1 MYKQQIVFGEIRAS
15 AKKKTA
21 IVRARLRLNNTPSLV
36 VNSKPV
42 MEYFCEES
50 EQAIVLSAFAP
61 IQCLKFDVMA
71 VARGGGLTSQAR
83 ALRLAIAKCML
94 GLGAQT
100 ERVYKLY
107 GATTTDARVV
117 ERKKY
122 GHAKAR
128 RSFQFSKR

>member
-1 MYKQQIVFGEIRAS
+1 MYKQRIVFGEVRAS

-21 IVRARLRLNNTPSLV
+21 ITQARLRLNNTPLFV
-36 VNSKPV
+36 VNSKPM
-42 MEYFCEES
+42 MEYFRES
-50 EQAIVLSAFAP
+50 AEQAIALSAFAP
-61 IQCLKFDVMA
+61 IQCLKFNVIA

-83 ALRLAIAKCML
+83 ALKLAITKCML
-94 GLGAQT
+94 SLGYQT

-122 GHAKAR
+122 GRAKAR

>member
-21 IVRARLRLNNTPSLV
+21 IVQARLRLSNALLFV
-36 VNSKPV
+36 VNSKPM
-42 MEYFCEES
+42 MEYFREAS
-50 EQAIVLSAFAP
+50 EQAIALSAFAP
-61 IQCLKFDVMA
+61 IQCLKFNVIA

-83 ALRLAIAKCML
+83 ALKLAITKCML
-94 GLGAQT
+94 GLGSQA

-107 GATTTDARVV
+107 GTTTTDARVV

>member
-21 IVRARLRLNNTPSLV
+21 IVQARLRLNNTFV
-36 VNSKPV
+36 FIVNSKPM
-42 MEYFCEES
+42 MEYFREAS
-50 EQAIVLSAFAP
+50 EQAIALSAFAP
-61 IQCLKFDVMA
+61 VQCLKFNVIA

-83 ALRLAIAKCML
+83 ALRLAITKCML
-94 GLGAQT
+94 ALGTQT

-107 GATTTDARVV
+107 GTTTTDARVV

>member
-1 MYKQQIVFGEIRAS
+1 MYKQQTVFGEIRAS

-21 IVRARLRLNNTPSLV
+21 IAQARLRLSNALVFV
-36 VNSKPV
+36 VNSKPM
-42 MEYFCEES
+42 MEYFREAS

-61 IQCLKFDVMA
+61 IQCLKFNVMA

-83 ALRLAIAKCML
+83 ALKLAITKCML
-94 GLGAQT
+94 GLGDQA

>member
-21 IVRARLRLNNTPSLV
+21 IVQARLRLSNALVFV
-36 VNSKPV
+36 VNSKPM
-42 MEYFCEES
+42 MEYFREAS

-61 IQCLKFDVMA
+61 IQCLKFSVMA

-83 ALRLAIAKCML
+83 ALKLAITKCML
-94 GLGAQT
+94 GLGDQA

-107 GATTTDARVV
+107 GTTTTDARVV

-122 GHAKAR
+122 GRAKAR

>member
-21 IVRARLRLNNTPSLV
+21 IVQARLRLSNTLLFV
-36 VNSKPV
+36 VNSKPMV
-42 MEYFCEES
+42 EYFREAA
-50 EQAIVLSAFAP
+50 EQAIALSAFAP
-61 IQCLKFDVMA
+61 VQCLKFNVIA

-94 GLGAQT
+94 ALGGQT

>member
-1 MYKQQIVFGEIRAS
+1 MYKRQTVFGEIRAS

-21 IVRARLRLNNTPSLV
+21 IVQARLRLNSAPLFV

-42 MEYFCEES
+42 MEYFREDS
-50 EQAIVLSAFAP
+50 ERAIVLSAFAP
-61 IQCLKFDVMA
+61 IQCLKFNVTA

-83 ALRLAIAKCML
+83 ALRLAITKCML
-94 GLGAQT
+94 GLGNQVG
-100 ERVYKLY
+100 RVYKLY

>member
-1 MYKQQIVFGEIRAS
+1 MYKHKVVFGEIRAS

-21 IVRARLRLNNTPSLV
+21 IAQVRVCLGDSLLLTI
-36 VNSKPV
+36 NSKPLF
-42 MEYFCEES
+42 EYFCDELQHE
-50 EQAIVLSAFAP
+50 IVLSAFAP
-61 IQCLKFDVMA
+61 IRYSKFNILA
-71 VARGGGLTSQAR
+71 VVRGGGLTSQAS
-83 ALRLAIAKCML
+83 AIKLAITKCML
-94 GLGAQT
+94 VLG
-100 ERVYKLY
+100 ERVRLNYRLQ